1 MKKGKILPAALLCVC
16 ALLTACQKNP
26 QPEPPEQAQSEPVQ
40 TEDPAAEQLE
50 RFYTLASLSEEALR
64 QTISETGRDMTGAAS
79 GENLTAQFFAAPFPT
94 IEDCAL
100 ESAILPR

>member
-1 MKKGKILPAALLCVC
+1 MKKERILLAALLCVC

-26 QPEPPEQAQSEPVQ
+26 QPQPEPPEQAQPEPAQ

-50 RFYTLASLSEEALR
+50 RFYTLAALPEEELR
-64 QTISETGRDMTGAAS
+64 KTLTETGRDMTGAAS
-79 GENLTAQFFAAPFPT
+79 GENLTAQFFAAPFPA

-100 ESAILPR
+100 ESSL